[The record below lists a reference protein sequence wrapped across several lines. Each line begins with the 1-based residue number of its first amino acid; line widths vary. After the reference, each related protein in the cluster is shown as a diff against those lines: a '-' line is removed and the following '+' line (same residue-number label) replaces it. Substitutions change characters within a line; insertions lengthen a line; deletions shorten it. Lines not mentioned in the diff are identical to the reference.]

1 MKEKRTEIILSIIL
15 FILLIIALVMAIINP
30 QKTKNTSS
38 IEKQQNIEKEEVANN
53 SNKNTETNKL
63 EEKTKSMQSGN
74 TFCKI
79 EGTIIYYQDS
89 DKGIYIQKENDNQF
103 TKLAT
108 IENGLEKMYFDGT
121 SIYYMPNYYK
131 DKGIYKVD
139 LQGNTQKIS
148 ENSSLQLYITD
159 DKIYFVK
166 QIGYD
171 DYNKNPQGTLCVMD
185 KDGSNLIELAQNI
198 KNDFFISNGKIYYT
212 TQTREMY
219 QIDLDGTN
227 KINLAKGRKFVIGA
241 SEKYIIYVDYA
252 EQEAKHLLNLET
264 KEDNIIGYAGKTYNF
279 KGKYYLNISKRLDD
293 GTIEKELTLFEI
305 DENGKIIE
313 YGKIIPST
321 SNLNYILNQK
331 VYIADQQNNTSVIS
345 LQDGKSLEENN
356 YKNCNYYLGGYG
368 YLINTAENK
377 IEKCNL
383 E

>member
-30 QKTKNTSS
+30 QKTKDTSS

-121 SIYYMPNYYK
+121 SIYYMPNYYN

-241 SEKYIIYVDYA
+241 SEK
-252 EQEAKHLLNLET
+252 
-264 KEDNIIGYAGKTYNF
+264 
-279 KGKYYLNISKRLDD
+279 
-293 GTIEKELTLFEI
+293 
-305 DENGKIIE
+305 
-313 YGKIIPST
+313 
-321 SNLNYILNQK
+321 
-331 VYIADQQNNTSVIS
+331 
-345 LQDGKSLEENN
+345 
-356 YKNCNYYLGGYG
+356 
-368 YLINTAENK
+368 
-377 IEKCNL
+377 
-383 E
+383 

>member
-15 FILLIIALVMAIINP
+15 FILLIIALVMTIINP
-30 QKTKNTSS
+30 QKTKDTSS

-121 SIYYMPNYYK
+121 SIYYMPNYYN

-345 LQDGKSLEENN
+345 LQD
-356 YKNCNYYLGGYG
+356 
-368 YLINTAENK
+368 
-377 IEKCNL
+377 
-383 E
+383 